1 MKKGNIKKAIF
12 LIVFLSILF
21 GISFS
26 NYLTGEEKITLEE
39 LRKQKSEL
47 MNNKRYKEAIK
58 VIEKIIKYYPDS
70 QDAKGG
76 ELQIAYL
83 YYLEREYQKAIQ
95 IYKEIVK
102 NPYID
107 WARKEALEWIV
118 DIYLYNLKN
127 PEDAISTCEDFI
139 KRYPTEKYVEDAYL
153 LLAKS
158 YVYAKQYD
166 KAIETYKKY
175 LAEFPKSKNVKKAL
189 MEKAR
194 VYLYKKDY
202 PKAIET
208 YQELINKFPDTSES
222 AMLEIA
228 NTYNFFLK
236 DYEKAIQ
243 YYKKV
248 IEMSKNK
255 SFVQTAEEELVQIY
269 ERTNKID
276 EAIELQKEIID
287 KMKPSAKQLAIK
299 ITHLAYLYFEKGEY
313 QQGIKLLKE
322 FIKKYP
328 KTEEASMVYISLIN
342 HYKKMKEYD
351 KILKEC
357 ENILKNWPPTYWIVP
372 YALLEKGLVYEKL
385 KRYDKAIE
393 IFKEIINKYPT
404 TDFAKLSK
412 IQVKIINKYLKR
424 NKRPSP
430 YEIKQ
435 MYKEEGIEEGI
446 LKTSSP
452 SHPLKTSILPPPPA
466 PSR

>member
-1 MKKGNIKKAIF
+1 MYGKGNIRKKKVISV
-12 LIVFLSILF
+12 IVFLSILSV
-21 GISFS
+21 ISFS
-26 NYLTGEEKITLEE
+26 NYLAGNEKIALEE
-39 LRKQKSEL
+39 LRKQKIEL
-47 MNNKRYKEAIK
+47 IKNKKYKEAIK

-70 QDAKGG
+70 PDAKV
-76 ELQIAYL
+76 EKFQLAYF
-83 YYLEREYQKAIQ
+83 YYLEKEYQKAIQ

-102 NPYID
+102 NPHID

-127 PEDAISTCEDFI
+127 PESAIRTCKKFI
-139 KRYPTEKYVEDAYL
+139 ETYSNGKYVEDAYL

-158 YVYAKQYD
+158 YIYAKQYD
-166 KAIETYKKY
+166 KAIETYQKY
-175 LAEFPKSKNVKKAL
+175 ISEFPKSKNVKKAL

-202 PKAIET
+202 PKVIET

-222 AMLEIA
+222 YLLEIA

-236 DYEKAIQ
+236 DYEKAIK

-248 IEMSKNK
+248 IEISKNK
-255 SFVQTAEEELVQIY
+255 SFVQTAEDELVKIY
-269 ERTNKID
+269 ERTNKVD
-276 EAIELQKEIID
+276 KAIELQKEIIEKRKLSD
-287 KMKPSAKQLAIK
+287 KELAIK
-299 ITHLAYLYFEKGEY
+299 IIHLAYLYFEKGKY

-322 FIKKYP
+322 FIKKHP
-328 KTEEASMVYISLIN
+328 KTEEASMVYISLIS
-342 HYKKMKEYD
+342 HYKKREEYD

-357 ENILKNWPPTYWIVP
+357 ENIVKNWPSTYWIVP

-385 KRYDKAIE
+385 KKYDKAIE
-393 IFKEIINKYPT
+393 IFKEIINKYPN

-424 NKRPSP
+424 NKIPSP
-430 YEIKQ
+430 SEIKQ
-435 MYKEEGIEEGI
+435 MYKEEGI
-446 LKTSSP
+446 LKIFP
-452 SHPLKTSILPPPPA
+452 QSHPLKTPILPPPA